1 MSVSS
6 IVHAAQPI
14 DIFEAK
20 LLEDIDTSF
29 VENASLTWTPPHS
42 TMTHGQQGK
51 RQWSRWPQKRST
63 KCWFG
68 DPIGEVYCNCF
79 SRWSREDLPSVSS
92 HLEVRRAP
100 VKESFGGIR
109 WLLLSKRM
117 GCVRCVIISETP
129 QNITVF
135 VLVGKPR
142 MLSIVSADGLLIVW
156 FRHKYSLYCSEL
168 VEVEVLSQW
177 EMNKQLVR
185 TWIVQN

>member
-1 MSVSS
+1 MSAVSVSS

-20 LLEDIDTSF
+20 LFEDIDTSF

-100 VKESFGGIR
+100 VKESFGGGSTGYCSR
-109 WLLLSKRM
+109 SAWVVFVVLSYRRPHRILPFLFQLVSLECSPLCLQM
-117 GCVRCVIISETP
+117 GCSSYNSDI
-129 QNITVF
+129 
-135 VLVGKPR
+135 
-142 MLSIVSADGLLIVW
+142 SIVCTIRTQSL
-156 FRHKYSLYCSEL
+156 SLYFAEL
-168 VEVEVLSQW
+168 
-177 EMNKQLVR
+177 
-185 TWIVQN
+185 